1 MSAAVIMPCHARL
14 LIVIALFL
22 LPSASAVVSSP
33 PPHLI
38 YILADDYGWANVGFH
53 SADMITPNI
62 DRLAKTE
69 GFELR
74 RMYAYRFCSP
84 TRSALMSGRT
94 PYRVN
99 QKNNAQWG
107 WTNASVHP
115 RMKLLPQKLQE
126 AGYYTVHAGKW

>member
-1 MSAAVIMPCHARL
+1 MSAAVVMSCRARL
-14 LIVIALFL
+14 LFAIALFL
-22 LPSASAVVSSP
+22 APSASASVQSP

-74 RMYAYRFCSP
+74 RMYAYRFSYSCIP
-84 TRSALMSGRT
+84 D
-94 PYRVN
+94 
-99 QKNNAQWG
+99 
-107 WTNASVHP
+107 
-115 RMKLLPQKLQE
+115 
-126 AGYYTVHAGKW
+126 